1 MHGFKPE
8 NSESHTTSNSTYHRY
23 MDKVQDQHQNGFDI
37 RDPFAARLMQMN
49 NAKEAREAVVRM
61 RQDII
66 QDVKQQV
73 NDKRQ
78 DIQRYNKHALQM
90 SERQRNR
97 LEDEIYSPFE
107 LKDPTVDLQRS
118 QKQSANI
125 ARKYNPYGNKGF

>member
-49 NAKEAREAVVRM
+49 NAKEARETVVRM
-61 RQDII
+61 RQNIL

-73 NDKRQ
+73 NDKRLNV
-78 DIQRYNKHALQM
+78 QRYNKYAPQM
-90 SERQRNR
+90 SERQRDK
-97 LEDEIYSPFE
+97 LEDEIYSSLE
-107 LKDPTVDLQRS
+107 LKDPTIDLQRS
-118 QKQSANI
+118 QRQSANI
-125 ARKYNPYGNKGF
+125 ARKYNPYGNKGY

>member
-49 NAKEAREAVVRM
+49 NAKEARETVVRM
-61 RQDII
+61 RQNIL

-73 NDKRQ
+73 NDKRLNV
-78 DIQRYNKHALQM
+78 QRYNKYAPQM
-90 SERQRNR
+90 SERQRDK
-97 LEDEIYSPFE
+97 LEDEIYSSHE
-107 LKDPTVDLQRS
+107 LKDPTIDLQRS
-118 QKQSANI
+118 QRQSANI
-125 ARKYNPYGNKGF
+125 ARKYNPYGNKGY